1 MMTDFGATTKLEK
14 ESLEAHVD
22 LCAMRYQQLD
32 LRLKTLEHKM
42 DLVQKEILDGSKS
55 LKNVMITSAGTIVAA
70 LIGLITTLLMKF

>member
-1 MMTDFGATTKLEK
+1 MMTDFGATTAFEK
-14 ESLEAHVD
+14 QSLEAHVD

-55 LKNVMITSAGTIVAA
+55 LKTVMITSAGTIVAA